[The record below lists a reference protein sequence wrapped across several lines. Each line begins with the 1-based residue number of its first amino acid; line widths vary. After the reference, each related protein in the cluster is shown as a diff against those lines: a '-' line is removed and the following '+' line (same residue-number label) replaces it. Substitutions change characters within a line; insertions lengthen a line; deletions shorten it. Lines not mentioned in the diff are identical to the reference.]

1 MVIIE
6 VNNLL
11 ISSNIINNNLLLR
24 TTRMR
29 SLNMYDVEQVDELA
43 WPENYQ
49 EITINSPASVVLTDF
64 KKHKPLVIDEGV
76 SAHDTEQLMM
86 NAHVRLKIV
95 VNKENKFLGIVSL
108 TDIHHQEIM
117 KKVAAGHKHDELLV
131 TDFMQP
137 KSQLKA
143 IDCADLMHASV
154 GDLLE
159 TLKTNGERHC
169 LVLDKEVHNIR
180 GVVSA
185 SDLVRILKLNI
196 NLTTPPSFIDIFNVI
211 HN

>member
-1 MVIIE
+1 MLE
-6 VNNLL
+6 KK
-11 ISSNIINNNLLLR
+11 
-24 TTRMR
+24 MR
-29 SLNMYDVEQVDELA
+29 SLPLYDVEQVDELA

-49 EITINSPASVVLTDF
+49 EVSINSPALVVLTDF

-76 SAHDTEQLMM
+76 SAHDTEQLML

-95 VNKENKFLGIVSL
+95 VDKNNKFLGVVSL
-108 TDIHHQEIM
+108 SDIHHQEIM
-117 KKVAAGHKHDELLV
+117 KKVASGYEHDDLLV

-143 IDCADLMHASV
+143 IDYNDLKNATV

-169 LVLDKEVHNIR
+169 LVIDKEAHNIR
-180 GVVSA
+180 GVISA
-185 SDLVRILKLNI
+185 SDIVRTLKLNFD
-196 NLTTPPSFIDIFNVI
+196 LTSPPTFVDIFNAV
-211 HN
+211 HS